1 MTVLPKKL
9 FFLELRK
16 KERMIDVK
24 LIEPTN
30 YHDDMVM
37 ISRIITWITTTLA
50 LEEEKRNLMLR
61 GYIVLND
68 EDRISVLL
76 ICEGEHEQ
84 RLLKMLQQ
92 PPGEYKDKYVAC
104 VLSEE
109 PKVVEEK
116 TDEKSESESDDI
128 AIEIEET

>member
-1 MTVLPKKL
+1 
-9 FFLELRK
+9 
-16 KERMIDVK
+16 MIDVK

-116 TDEKSESESDDI
+116 TEEKSESESDDI